1 MCVGGRGGGGGGGR
15 FLDIST
21 AEFVVETFT
30 PYSYKGQVRKAF
42 SKHAGVLG
50 MGYIILLCHSLSLP
64 YNYFVWQRYSI
75 CMIVI
80 HSMTSLNP
88 TNRFYS
94 THWLQTDKHIKEN
107 KGMVAMMLGL
117 CPSNSQGHLY
127 LGPLFEFHR
136 WGSFSTASRRH
147 FRS

>member
-1 MCVGGRGGGGGGGR
+1 
-15 FLDIST
+15 
-21 AEFVVETFT
+21 
-30 PYSYKGQVRKAF
+30 
-42 SKHAGVLG
+42 
-50 MGYIILLCHSLSLP
+50 MGYFILYS
-64 YNYFVWQRYSI
+64 YFVWQRYSI
-75 CMIVI
+75 CMIVF

-107 KGMVAMMLGL
+107 KGMVVMVLGL

-147 FRS
+147 FRSECHDIITLPQHYLTFIVYPVNVTAKRREHNVAMRALTFGPFIIFTLRK